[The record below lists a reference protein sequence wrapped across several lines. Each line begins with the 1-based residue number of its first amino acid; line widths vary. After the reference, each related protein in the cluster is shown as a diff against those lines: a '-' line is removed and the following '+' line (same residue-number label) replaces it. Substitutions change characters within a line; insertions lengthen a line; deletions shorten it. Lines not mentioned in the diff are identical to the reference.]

1 MMTTVF
7 LNILGL
13 VLSLLSRQ
21 PITAFQNFISSIEKP
36 SYSFFA
42 FSTLHVELFSSQS
55 TVAAFL
61 NRVILRSLVRNL
73 IGGLTNEARD
83 AR

>member
-7 LNILGL
+7 LNILSL

-36 SYSFFA
+36 SSSFFA
-42 FSTLHVELFSSQS
+42 FSTLYVELFSSQS

-73 IGGLTNEARD
+73 IGGLTKEAREG
-83 AR
+83 